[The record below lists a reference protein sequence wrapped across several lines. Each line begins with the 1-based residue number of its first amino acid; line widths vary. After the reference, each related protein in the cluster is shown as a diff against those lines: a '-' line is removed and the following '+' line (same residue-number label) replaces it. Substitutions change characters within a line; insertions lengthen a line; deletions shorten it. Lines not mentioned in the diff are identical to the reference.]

1 MVNPRKNQE
10 FAVSAAVKMLELLF
24 DVASKLKDDIIA
36 QNATDYIDHLDNSI
50 GRVDISKT
58 IYDLKRREYIRCE
71 GDSIILT
78 DKAKMKIVDKI
89 TRKIPICKKF
99 HFVSFDIPEGMRR
112 NRNQFRRALKR
123 IGFVQIQKSL
133 WTIKKDVGEI
143 VEAAARE
150 YKVENYVA
158 YFISEKSNIDKFLI
172 KKSDKTTSR

>member
-1 MVNPRKNQE
+1 MVNPRKHQK

-24 DVASKLKDDIIA
+24 TTANRLKDDIIA
-36 QNATDYIDHLDNSI
+36 QDATDYIDHLDSSI

-58 IYDLKRREYIRCE
+58 IYDLKRRKYIRCE

-89 TRKIPICKKF
+89 TQEIPICKKF

-112 NRNQFRRALKR
+112 NRNQFRRTLKR
-123 IGFVQIQKSL
+123 IGFIQVQKSL

-158 YFISEKSNIDKFLI
+158 YFISEKSNIDRFIAKKF
-172 KKSDKTTSR
+172 DKTASN